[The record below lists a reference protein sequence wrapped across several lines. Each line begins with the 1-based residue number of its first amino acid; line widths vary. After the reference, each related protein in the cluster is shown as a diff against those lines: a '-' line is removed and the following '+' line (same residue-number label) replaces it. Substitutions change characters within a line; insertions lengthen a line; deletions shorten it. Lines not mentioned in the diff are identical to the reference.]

1 MDRYEKGKVEE
12 EGLTAANIPI
22 RALPPEYGWILL
34 SDQSKVAKLVSPAI
48 QSLKSD
54 QCLVIAGSGFSTS
67 KVSEL
72 ASSVKREMRNNKL
85 YEIHKSGVRQI
96 HEYWDPN
103 QEGLESLVATR
114 HIPTLHILLS
124 TNQID
129 ITESDVLPSNN
140 NNKER
145 RNQRGGDGRRRDNR
159 PRVNS
164 ERQKPRGSA
173 KENGAKQSQQNQ

>member
-1 MDRYEKGKVEE
+1 MDRYEKGRVEE

-22 RALPPEYGWILL
+22 QALPPEYGWILL
-34 SDQSKVAKLVSPAI
+34 SDQSKVAKLVSPAV

-72 ASSVKREMRNNKL
+72 ATSVKREMRNNKM
-85 YEIHKSGVRQI
+85 YEIRKSGARQI
-96 HEYWDPN
+96 HEYWVPN
-103 QEGLESLVATR
+103 QEGLDTLVATR

-124 TNQID
+124 TNKID
-129 ITESDVLPSNN
+129 TAESDVLPN

-159 PRVNS
+159 SKANG
-164 ERQKPRGSA
+164 ERQKPSA
-173 KENGAKQSQQNQ
+173 KENRAKPSQENQ